1 MYDIRFT
8 KEALQDIKNLSPRL
22 KSKLKKILEN
32 RIAEEPHSG
41 KKLLGQLEG
50 FYSVRL
56 TFQDRIVYTI
66 DKETRTVYVHRTRS
80 HYGD

>member
-8 KEALQDIKNLSPRL
+8 KEALKDIKNLSPRL

-32 RIAEEPHSG
+32 RIAEEPRSG
-41 KKLLGQLEG
+41 KKLLGQLKG

-56 TFQDRIVYTI
+56 SFQDRILYTI
-66 DKETRTVYVHRTRS
+66 DEETRTVYVHRTRT